1 MAKICGIILFVA
13 LILAILNTSASE
25 GQQKKIRQ
33 KREWIIPPH
42 KLREN
47 FDYTYREYIAKI
59 RSDEETRTSIRYS
72 LTGSGADQPPFNLF
86 TVNRET
92 GLVKIHGVLD
102 REKTPIYYLRG
113 VARFLNGS
121 HAEKDIDLR
130 IVVEDENDNA
140 PVFNLTTGAVYEQS
154 AIAEFV
160 TMVTATDADQ
170 EGTLHTKI
178 AYSIVKQHPENM
190 FYINRETGGIHRLC
204 KTCITF

>member
-42 KLREN
+42 NVREN
-47 FDYTYREYIAKI
+47 VNYTNREYIAKI

-72 LTGSGADQPPFNLF
+72 LTGSGADQPPIHLF

-102 REKTPIYYLRG
+102 REKTPVYYLRG

-140 PVFNLTTGAVYEQS
+140 PVFNLTTGAVYERS
-154 AIAEFV
+154 AI
-160 TMVTATDADQ
+160 
-170 EGTLHTKI
+170 
-178 AYSIVKQHPENM
+178 
-190 FYINRETGGIHRLC
+190 
-204 KTCITF
+204 